1 MEQWRVIPGWE
12 HYEISNRG
20 RVRSLHKSRK
30 GNLMSVYIRAGYP
43 TVILSKNGIWKHQ
56 HVHRL
61 LALAF
66 IKNPQNKR
74 YVVHLDCNSEN
85 YELDNLRWATAQEL
99 AKFRRSSQYLR
110 NILSTARKDYRPNLL
125 AELNEA
131 FTVTRN
137 IA

>member
-1 MEQWRVIPGWE
+1 MEQWRVIPRWE
-12 HYEISNRG
+12 QYEINRQG
-20 RVRSLHKSRK
+20 AIRSLHKCRR
-30 GNLMSVYIRAGYP
+30 GHLMSTYVRNGYP
-43 TVILSKNGIWKHQ
+43 TVVLSRNGIWKHQ

-66 IKNPQNKR
+66 LPNPKNKR

-131 FTVTRN
+131 FTVIRN